1 MCFAHLT
8 DALDRTIF
16 LFRENPLPILCPITH
31 ILARA
36 IRDDAIEVGGYTQ
49 AAPFFSTHIGKRAMK
64 VQWKQS
70 ILKTP
75 VFRRPIRAEDGGWV
89 KSDTEPMRYST
100 YAFYLDR
107 IGSDLGSEEK
117 WTSYCMRRGNANAII
132 GVAPDAVVDQVMR
145 HDPMTGCL
153 ANAYLNRRV
162 GFNTQ
167 SSAVAAQDSG
177 GVGHR
182 GVGGQLSGLT
192 TIKVLRGFGDLRS
205 AFSVESFFDRI
216 AYARPCYPH
225 YLPVPY
231 KRVFPHISSLTSTT
245 KHSFNL
251 VFIIPTDLCAFSYFQ
266 SYTAK
271 MGFTF
276 PDEYGYV
283 SLIFNINA
291 NDHLPLLAFH
301 FCPIQ

>member
-1 MCFAHLT
+1 MCFVHLT
-8 DALDRTIF
+8 DTVDRAIF

-49 AAPFFSTHIGKRAMK
+49 AAPFFSTHIGKRATK
-64 VQWKQS
+64 VQWKPS

-89 KSDTEPMRYST
+89 KSDSEPMRYST

-145 HDPMTGCL
+145 HDPMTGYL
-153 ANAYLNRRV
+153 ANTYLNRRV

-167 SSAVAAQDSG
+167 DAYLERDPSAD
-177 GVGHR
+177 
-182 GVGGQLSGLT
+182 GLT
-192 TIKVLRGFGDLRS
+192 RAFTHMSIRYNPEVPKEIPKAELVKLPPDPDVTELRTQVRQMAIGLRREHGFIK
-205 AFSVESFFDRI
+205 
-216 AYARPCYPH
+216 YAP
-225 YLPVPY
+225 
-231 KRVFPHISSLTSTT
+231 K
-245 KHSFNL
+245 
-251 VFIIPTDLCAFSYFQ
+251 
-266 SYTAK
+266 
-271 MGFTF
+271 
-276 PDEYGYV
+276 
-283 SLIFNINA
+283 
-291 NDHLPLLAFH
+291 
-301 FCPIQ
+301 